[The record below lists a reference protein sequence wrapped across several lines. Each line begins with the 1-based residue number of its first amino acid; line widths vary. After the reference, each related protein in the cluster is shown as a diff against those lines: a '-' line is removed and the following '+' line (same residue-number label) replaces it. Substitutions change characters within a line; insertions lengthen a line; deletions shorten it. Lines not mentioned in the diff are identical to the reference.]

1 MNLFKRVI
9 GLGSLLLALAVPGV
23 AIGGDRD
30 DDDDDDGYA
39 NPALQ
44 QARQKLFGIE
54 NVDRR
59 GRVKKDKVIV
69 SWATNTTY
77 VVSVRGRVILLD
89 SYINTPQL
97 PTAPIDRR
105 RVQFLPQDF
114 VAAKPEAIF
123 LGHGHGDHAHHG
135 AYIAKMSGA
144 TIYGSAEVCDV
155 MQADVIAM
163 YNDPNLHNGG
173 AKVVPD
179 PNPVN
184 CVAVTPLNSRPGGYD
199 EARFPPSQPTRLNAL
214 GRDVCVLGFKFVHSG
229 TAPVDASFPHT
240 PLFNLGDPRYG
251 GGVFQG
257 PPNAAGV
264 IPAPVTLPAMFP
276 PGTPYIPPNNVA
288 NRVPGQINTNTRGLG
303 TDGVA
308 KGGAIV
314 IFYQFVLRGDD
325 GDDFSFAWVNSAGPA
340 KEGIGTDPGLIT
352 LAQYNDPLFPAETK
366 ALAAKIGAGLYD
378 LIDRLPE
385 TDVLFG
391 SIVSLGAANNQQ
403 RDIITVIQHMK
414 PKVYYPGHVTDVA
427 QQGSALYHS
436 INFRET
442 AYNMGFPQ
450 DQWPEIRTQ
459 IDPNDY
465 LIPQVFDPSD
475 SRWNNK
481 RSKHRDRHH
490 SQCR

>member
-1 MNLFKRVI
+1 MKYLNN
-9 GLGSLLLALAVPGV
+9 GLRAFACALLCAMT
-23 AIGGDRD
+23 AIPVYAHD
-30 DDDDDDGYA
+30 DDDDDRGA
-39 NPALQ
+39 NPALM

-54 NVDRR
+54 NVDRK
-59 GRVKKDKVIV
+59 GRVKKDKVIA

-77 VVSVRGRVILLD
+77 AVSVRGRVILLD

-97 PTAPIDRR
+97 PTTPIDLR
-105 RVQFLPQDF
+105 RVKFLPQDF

-123 LGHGHGDHAHHG
+123 LGHGHGDHAHHA
-135 AYIAKMSGA
+135 AYIAKLTGA
-144 TIYGSAEVCDV
+144 TIYASAETCDV
-155 MQADVIAM
+155 MQQDVIRM
-163 YNDPNLHNGG
+163 FNDPNLHNGG
-173 AKVVPD
+173 AKIVPNAD
-179 PNPVN
+179 PVK
-184 CVAVTPLNSRPGGYD
+184 CVAVTPANSRPGGYD
-199 EARFPPSQPTRLNAL
+199 ENRFPPSQPTRLHQLDPN
-214 GRDVCVLGFKFVHSG
+214 VCILAFKFVHSG
-229 TAPVDASFPHT
+229 TAPVDASFPHS
-240 PLFNLGDPRYG
+240 PLFNLGDARYNG
-251 GGVFQG
+251 R
-257 PPNAAGV
+257 V
-264 IPAPVTLPAMFP
+264 IETPLPAVTYPAMFP

-288 NRVPGQINTNTRGLG
+288 NRVPGQINTNTGGVG

-340 KEGIGTDPGLIT
+340 KEGIGSDPGLVT

-442 AYNMGFPQ
+442 AYNMGFTQ
-450 DQWPEIRTQ
+450 SEWPEIRTQ

-465 LIPQVFDPSD
+465 LVPQVFDPSD
-475 SRWNNK
+475 KRWAK
-481 RSKHRDRHH
+481 SDRGRNRHG
-490 SQCR
+490 SACR